1 MIGDVALG
9 VAARGVRVAQAPVQ
23 LAARMPLLGP
33 VVRQVGDSLA
43 ADGRAVRL
51 RLFELLESPEI
62 ERQLD
67 QILAGP
73 LTDAIARSLAVNRVA
88 ERVAAQ
94 VLAGLDVDRIVTAA
108 LADPRTELAIERMMA
123 SREMRLIIGHVA
135 SSPEILEAL
144 SAHTETLAEEMV
156 TDVRTRAQRVDD
168 IAERT
173 VRGWLHRQRPRPT

>member
-9 VAARGVRVAQAPVQ
+9 LAIRAGRAGLAPVRVAART
-23 LAARMPLLGP
+23 PLIGP
-33 VVRQVGDSLA
+33 VVRWVGDDLA
-43 ADGRAVRL
+43 ADGRAVRRRAL
-51 RLFELLESPEI
+51 ELLESPDV
-62 ERQLD
+62 ERTLD
-67 QILAGP
+67 QVLAGP

-94 VLAGLDVDRIVTAA
+94 VLAGLDVERIVTAV
-108 LADPRTELAIERMMA
+108 LADPRTEIAVERVMA

-144 SAHTETLAEEMV
+144 SHHTETLAEEMV

-168 IAERT
+168 VAERT
-173 VRGWLHRQRPRPT
+173 VRSWLHRPRPRTT